1 MRAAREALRHPPFGR
16 LLAGYTV
23 NQVGDYVGIVALSVL
38 VYAETD
44 SALATSGLFIA
55 MQFLPALVSPALTA
69 RIDVYALRR
78 SLPALYAAEALLFG
92 ILALLA
98 ENFVLWAVLLVA
110 FLDGALMLTARGLL
124 RAAVNSVLKPVGLVR
139 EGNGALNVGFA
150 LASVL
155 GAALGGVL
163 VETIGVAA
171 ALAVDGATF
180 LLIAGL
186 LAAAR
191 GLHAEHLEREPFR
204 ERLREGLRHAW
215 EHPTLRLLIVGEGMA
230 IVLFALV
237 FPIEVI
243 YARETLGTDETGYGI
258 LLASWGLGILIG
270 SGLFLRS
277 GRSLFALI
285 ALSTAAIGVAYAGMG
300 LVDELWAACALSVI
314 GGAGNGVQW
323 VSVMTAVQESTTD
336 DLVARVT
343 GLLESVASAATGV
356 GFLVG
361 GVLTALTDPSIAFLA
376 AGLGVIGIVLTGAAI
391 RLGRGGPTPLRRP
404 AAPSDGA

>member
-92 ILALLA
+92 VLALLA
-98 ENFVLWAVLLVA
+98 ERFVLWAVLLVA

-124 RAAVNSVLKPVGLVR
+124 RAAVNNVLKPVNLVR
-139 EGNGALNVGFA
+139 EGNGTLNVGFA

-155 GAALGGVL
+155 GAAIGGVL
-163 VETIGVAA
+163 VEWLGVAA

-180 LLIAGL
+180 LLIAGV
-186 LAAAR
+186 LATAQ
-191 GLHAEHLEREPFR
+191 GLHAEGLVREPFR

-215 EHPTLRLLIVGEGMA
+215 GHPTLRLLIVGEGVA

-243 YARETLGTDETGYGI
+243 YARETLGTDERGYGI
-258 LLASWGLGILIG
+258 LLASWGVGILIG

-285 ALSTAAIGVAYAGMG
+285 ALSTLAIGVAYAGMG
-300 LVDELWAACALSVI
+300 LVDKLWAACALSVL

-343 GLLESVASAATGV
+343 GLLEAVASAATGI
-356 GFLVG
+356 GFLLG
-361 GVLTALTDPSIAFLA
+361 GILTALSDPSIAFLA
-376 AGLGVIGIVLTGAAI
+376 SGLAVIVLVLCGAGI
-391 RLGRGGPTPLRRP
+391 RLVRGGATPRPRP
-404 AAPSDGA
+404 ATPSDGA